1 MGTLMPLNTPL
12 PVTVHLLD
20 NKWIMFHYNHDFEN
34 VLENTYY
41 HISWYQSVLGGTQS
55 ISLFDKL
62 NKIVRELEKHRNHT
76 I

>member
-1 MGTLMPLNTPL
+1 MGTMMPLNTPL

-20 NKWIMFHYNHDFEN
+20 DKWIMFHYNHKFEN
-34 VLENTYY
+34 VLENTFY
-41 HISWYQSVLGGTQS
+41 HILWYQSILGSIQD

-62 NKIVRELEKHRNHT
+62 NKIVRELEKHRKHT